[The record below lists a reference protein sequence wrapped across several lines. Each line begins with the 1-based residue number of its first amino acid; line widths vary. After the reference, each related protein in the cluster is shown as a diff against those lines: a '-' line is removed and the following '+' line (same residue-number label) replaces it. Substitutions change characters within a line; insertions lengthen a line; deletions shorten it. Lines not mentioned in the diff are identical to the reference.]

1 MNKSTYIFV
10 AIFFSLVGVV
20 QGQKNIYT
28 TTGGEWIFSWA
39 DANQQGY
46 DIDVITRFSP
56 VINIQSQVH
65 YDKTDNF
72 GLFTGLALRN
82 VGFIWNDP
90 VQPETK
96 RKARAYTIGLPVGF
110 KIGNMTGTYLFGGY
124 EIELPFN
131 YKEKLF
137 VNEDK
142 VSKEVYWFSNRIPGL
157 YQSVMAGIQ
166 TPYGT
171 QIKFKYY
178 LTNFFNKN
186 YTANDGSGNT
196 VQPYAD
202 FNANVFYVSLSFQI
216 LKGTSFYYTRDN
228 K

>member
-1 MNKSTYIFV
+1 MNKSIYTFI
-10 AIFFSLVGVV
+10 ALLCLLAGIAH
-20 QGQKNIYT
+20 GQKNIYT

-65 YDKTDNF
+65 YDKTDKF
-72 GLFTGLALRN
+72 GFYTGLNLRN

-96 RKARAYTIGLPVGF
+96 HKARAYTIGIPVGF
-110 KIGNMTGTYLFGGY
+110 KVGDMTGFHLFGGY
-124 EIELPFN
+124 ELELPFN

-186 YTANDGSGNT
+186 YTANDGQGGT
-196 VQPYAD
+196 FKPYD
-202 FNANVFYVSLSFQI
+202 GFDANVFYVSLSFQI
-216 LKGTSFYYTRDN
+216 LKGTSFYYTRD
-228 K
+228 KK

>member
-1 MNKSTYIFV
+1 MNKTIWSLITL
-10 AIFFSLVGVV
+10 FFLIG
-20 QGQKNIYT
+20 GTANAQKNVYT

-39 DANQQGY
+39 NANQQGY

-56 VINIQSQVH
+56 VINIQNQVH
-65 YDKTDNF
+65 YDKTDRF
-72 GLFTGLALRN
+72 GFFTGFSLRN

-90 VQPETK
+90 IAPETK
-96 RKARAYTIGLPVGF
+96 HKARAYTVGLPLAVKVGD
-110 KIGNMTGTYLFGGY
+110 MTGFYLFGGY
-124 EIELPFN
+124 ELELPFN

-157 YQSVMAGIQ
+157 YQSLMAGIQ

-178 LTNFFNKN
+178 LTNFFNKS
-186 YTANDGSGNT
+186 YTANNGNGGT
-196 VQPYAD
+196 FKPYGD
-202 FNANVFYVSLSFQI
+202 FDANVFYVSLSFQI
-216 LKGTSFYYTRDN
+216 LKGTSFYYTRD
-228 K
+228 KK